1 MPTRRRSQ
9 RWRLHAALVVGLTI
23 CLVGFAVELHRGLGG
38 NLPAWVYVAEWP
50 IFAVVGSVMWWRLLH
65 DEEDDEKEP
74 TPSRPPSPPGT
85 EAEPHDPGLEAWQTY
100 VARLEAGDR
109 SDPE

>member
-23 CLVGFAVELHRGLGG
+23 CFVGFAVELHRGLGG

-50 IFAVVGSVMWWRLLH
+50 LFALVGSVMWWRLLH
-65 DEEDDEKEP
+65 DEDADEP
-74 TPSRPPSPPGT
+74 AATTSSPPST
-85 EAEPHDPGLEAWQTY
+85 AVEPHDADLEAWQSY
-100 VARLEAGDR
+100 VARLEAEDR

>member
-1 MPTRRRSQ
+1 MPSRSRSQ
-9 RWRLHAALVVGLTI
+9 RWRLHAALAVGLTI

-50 IFAVVGSVMWWRLLH
+50 IFAIVGGVMWWRLLH
-65 DEEDDEKEP
+65 DETADSTESAPEP
-74 TPSRPPSPPGT
+74 RPEVAAG
-85 EAEPHDPGLEAWQTY
+85 AADPGLEAWQAY
-100 VARLEAGDR
+100 VARLQSGEP